1 MSRKWFESS
10 TYWQSCYNH
19 FTYGK
24 LIVMAIE
31 SSATARADSADFR
44 TIIANKLPLMDVRAP
59 IEFEKGAFG
68 QSINHPLMNNDERAE
83 VGLCYKNKGQAA
95 AITLGNALVCGQSK
109 ASRLAHWQ
117 NFAQENPQGYL
128 YCFRGGLRSQTVQ
141 GWLKESGVNYPLIT
155 GGYKALRQFLL
166 NELEQL
172 ALHPLTI
179 LAGNTGSGKTPF
191 LAHCANSLDLEGAAG
206 HRGSSFGGFVTA
218 QANQIN
224 FENKLAE
231 QYIQGKFSLAQR
243 LVLEDEGRL
252 IGSVHL
258 PESLRQAMTLAPVVV
273 IEESLDYRLEQIYQE
288 YIIKMTAQYQ
298 LAYGEEQGFV
308 AFSEYLAQGLFKV
321 RKRLGTERYGQLK
334 QIQSMALSQQQK
346 GQLAYH
352 LDWLKPLLSEYYDP
366 MYQYQLGLKADR
378 VVFQGN
384 NAQCLAFIED
394 K

>member
-1 MSRKWFESS
+1 MTQDISVKNTS
-10 TYWQSCYNH
+10 T
-19 FTYGK
+19 T
-24 LIVMAIE
+24 E
-31 SSATARADSADFR
+31 RANTADFR
-44 TIIANKLPLMDVRAP
+44 AIVRNKTPLMDVRAP
-59 IEFEKGAFG
+59 VEFEKSAFN
-68 QSINHPLMNNDERAE
+68 QSTNIPLMNDDERAE
-83 VGLCYKNKGQAA
+83 VGTCYKKNGQEA
-95 AITLGNALVCGQSK
+95 AISLGNKLVSGESK
-109 ASRLAHWQ
+109 AKRLAQWQ
-117 NFAQENPQGYL
+117 KFSQENPQGYL
-128 YCFRGGLRSQTVQ
+128 YCFRGGLRSHTVQ
-141 GWLKESGVNYPLIT
+141 NWLKESGINYPLLV
-155 GGYKALRQFLL
+155 GGYKEFRQFLI

-206 HRGSSFGGFVTA
+206 HRGSSFGGFVTP
-218 QANQIN
+218 QSNQIN

-231 QYIQGKFSLAQR
+231 QYISGDFSLDQR

-298 LAYGEEQGFV
+298 AAYGDEQGLI
-308 AFSEYLAQGLFKV
+308 AFGEYLEHGLFKV
-321 RKRLGTERYGQLK
+321 RKRLGSERYGQLK
-334 QIQSMALSQQQK
+334 EIQSAALTQQQS
-346 GQLAYH
+346 GQLQYH

-378 VVFQGN
+378 VVFRGN
-384 NAQCLAFIED
+384 NAQCLAFLHE
-394 K
+394 

>member
-1 MSRKWFESS
+1 MSINTTGKNSS
-10 TYWQSCYNH
+10 T
-19 FTYGK
+19 
-24 LIVMAIE
+24 IE
-31 SSATARADSADFR
+31 RADSSDFR
-44 TIIANKLPLMDVRAP
+44 AIIRNKTPLMDVRAP
-59 IEFEKGAFG
+59 VEFEKGAFS
-68 QSINHPLMNNDERAE
+68 QSINYPLMNNDERAE
-83 VGLCYKNKGQAA
+83 VGLCYKNKGQEA
-95 AITLGNALVCGQSK
+95 AITLGNALVSGESK
-109 ASRLAHWQ
+109 ASRIAQWQ
-117 NFAQENPQGYL
+117 DFARENPEGYL

-141 GWLKESGVNYPLIT
+141 RWLKESGINYPLIT

-166 NELEQL
+166 NEIEQL
-172 ALHPLTI
+172 ALHPLII

-191 LAHCANSLDLEGAAG
+191 LTHCVNSLDLEGAAG
-206 HRGSSFGGFVTA
+206 HRGSSFGGFVTP

-231 QYIQGKFSLAQR
+231 QYIRGDFSLDQR

-258 PESLRQAMTLAPVVV
+258 PESLREAMKLAPVVV

-298 LAYGEEQGFV
+298 AAYGAEQGFI
-308 AFSEYLAQGLFKV
+308 AFSEYLDHGLFKV

-334 QIQSMALSQQQK
+334 SIQSAALIHQKNGQQQ
-346 GQLAYH
+346 YH

-378 VVFQGN
+378 VVFRGD
-384 NAQCLAFIED
+384 NAECLAFLHD

>member
-1 MSRKWFESS
+1 
-10 TYWQSCYNH
+10 
-19 FTYGK
+19 
-24 LIVMAIE
+24 MAIE

-95 AITLGNALVCGQSK
+95 AITLGNTLVCGQSK
-109 ASRLAHWQ
+109 VSRLAHWQ
-117 NFAQENPQGYL
+117 SFAQENPQGYL

-141 GWLKESGVNYPLIT
+141 GWLKDSGVNYPLIT

-346 GQLAYH
+346 GQLEYH

-384 NAQCLAFIED
+384 NAQCLAFIQD
-394 K
+394 N